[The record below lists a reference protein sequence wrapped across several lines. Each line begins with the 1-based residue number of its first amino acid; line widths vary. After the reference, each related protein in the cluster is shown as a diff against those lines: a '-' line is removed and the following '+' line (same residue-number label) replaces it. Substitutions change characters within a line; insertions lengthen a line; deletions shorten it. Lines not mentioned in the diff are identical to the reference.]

1 MGRRFRGLPEECSS
15 AGRASVSKTE
25 GRGFE
30 SLHSCHYIYRRAGVL
45 SGVRR
50 RRKVRQA
57 FMAKDQ
63 GAIQTTLRPRSQTR
77 GAPVAAEPPK
87 KPFNPVKFF
96 REVRA
101 EARKVT
107 WTSWKE
113 TWITSVMVG
122 IMVIFT
128 AIFFFAVDWFL
139 GMGIGALLKLAN
151 AE

>member
-1 MGRRFRGLPEECSS
+1 
-15 AGRASVSKTE
+15 
-25 GRGFE
+25 
-30 SLHSCHYIYRRAGVL
+30 
-45 SGVRR
+45 
-50 RRKVRQA
+50 
-57 FMAKDQ
+57 MAKGQ
-63 GAIQTTLRPRSQTR
+63 NIVEGGPGRKPAVAPRAAPRP
-77 GAPVAAEPPK
+77 APAAAPLAAVK
-87 KPFNPVKFF
+87 KGVGPVQFL

>member
-1 MGRRFRGLPEECSS
+1 
-15 AGRASVSKTE
+15 
-25 GRGFE
+25 
-30 SLHSCHYIYRRAGVL
+30 
-45 SGVRR
+45 
-50 RRKVRQA
+50 
-57 FMAKDQ
+57 MAKGQNIVQ
-63 GAIQTTLRPRSQTR
+63 GGPARKAPAVSPRP
-77 GAPVAAEPPK
+77 APAAPLAAVK
-87 KPFNPVKFF
+87 KRVGPVQFL

-128 AIFFFAVDWFL
+128 AIFFFAVDWIL
-139 GMGIGALLKLAN
+139 GLGIGAILKLAN